1 MRKLPYFLPKSSFSS
16 SKNPFLDTT
25 FSQILSY
32 LDTLKS
38 RKIIDFKTPEQ
49 LSKIIDF
56 SIPESRKSSD
66 LELSLLI
73 QKVIDFSVHPGHP
86 HFFNT
91 LFAGGDQY
99 SLAGEFLA
107 SALNGT
113 MYSYEMAPV
122 FNLMEAEILKKHAK
136 MLQWETTDGIFCPGG
151 SIANLYGLILARYH
165 RFPEIKKIGL
175 KKLPEMAIF
184 TSELAHY
191 SIEKAALITG
201 LGLENVYKIETD
213 FQGKMM
219 PSALESSIIKAKNEG
234 KVPFFVNATMGTTVF
249 GAIDPIDEIQRICE
263 KFGIWLHV
271 DGSFGGALM
280 FMDEK
285 RDLFKGISKADSA
298 VFDPHKVLSI
308 PLQCSIFLTKHQKLL
323 KSCNSTHAEY
333 LFMNDKMIYDAE
345 RLDLGDGA
353 IQCGRHIDVL
363 KYWLYLKA
371 HGCEK
376 VIDQVRNAIENAK
389 YLAEIVKKHENFE
402 LIVEPEFLAVNF
414 FYFSD
419 RLKKI
424 RNSMKNEEKSEKNEE
439 FWKEVSR
446 IAPIIKG
453 EMVKRGSMMIA
464 YQRQR
469 QKNRSLNNF
478 FRPIV
483 TVNKTKEDM
492 EFIVEEMHRI
502 GKDL

>member
-1 MRKLPYFLPKSSFSS
+1 MKKLPNFLPKSSFSS
-16 SKNPFLDTT
+16 VKNPFLDST
-25 FSQILSY
+25 FSQIISY
-32 LDTLKS
+32 LDSLKS

-49 LSKIIDF
+49 LSHLIDF
-56 SIPESRKSSD
+56 SIPEFRISSD
-66 LELSLLI
+66 IELSALT
-73 QKVIDFSVHPGHP
+73 QKVIDYSVHPGHP

-99 SLAGEFLA
+99 SLAGEFIS
-107 SALNGT
+107 SAINGS

-122 FNLMEAEILKKHAK
+122 FNLMEAEILKKHTK
-136 MLQWETTDGIFCPGG
+136 MLQWESTDGIFCPGG
-151 SIANLYGLILARYH
+151 SIANLYGLLLARY
-165 RFPEIKKIGL
+165 RCFPDIKRIGL
-175 KKLPEMAIF
+175 KNLPEMAIF

-213 FQGKMM
+213 DRGKIV
-219 PSALESSIIKAKNEG
+219 PSALETSIINAKNEG
-234 KVPFFVNATMGTTVF
+234 KV
-249 GAIDPIDEIQRICE
+249 RICE
-263 KFGIWLHV
+263 KHNLWLHV

-285 RDLFKGISKADSA
+285 IDLFKGISKADSV

-323 KSCNSTHAEY
+323 KSCNSTNAEY

-371 HGCEK
+371 HGCKE
-376 VIDQVRNAIENAK
+376 VINQVRNAMENAR
-389 YLAEIVKKHENFE
+389 YLAELVKKHDNFE

-419 RLKKI
+419 KLKKK
-424 RNSMKNEEKSEKNEE
+424 RNSMKNSIENKEKNEE
-439 FWKEVSR
+439 FWKEVSGM
-446 IAPIIKG
+446 APIIKA
-453 EMVKRGSMMIA
+453 EMVKRGSLMIA

-469 QKNRSLNNF
+469 QKNRVLNNF